1 MAKKTIA
8 SPWLIGWKL
17 SLARYLHLT
26 EHIHSLHQLSE
37 HHVFAVQPVRFICGD
52 EELGAV
58 GVWSRVGHGQLSC
71 VQHKVCLLTHSIYS
85 LTRHQAQQ
93 SVTTVLTWSRVL
105 QDKVFIV
112 KLAAVDG
119 LAPGAVVVGEVT
131 SLAHKLRD
139 DAMKAATF
147 VAKAFLVCA

>member
-1 MAKKTIA
+1 M
-8 SPWLIGWKL
+8 
-17 SLARYLHLT
+17 
-26 EHIHSLHQLSE
+26 
-37 HHVFAVQPVRFICGD
+37 
-52 EELGAV
+52 
-58 GVWSRVGHGQLSC
+58 
-71 VQHKVCLLTHSIYS
+71 
-85 LTRHQAQQ
+85 
-93 SVTTVLTWSRVL
+93 TTVLTWSRVL